1 LVTFSFL
8 SCPICCKLR
17 RLLQALAPF
26 LAPEDT
32 ASLTLTRLAAV
43 GLGKDRAPINAV
55 TFLPDQ
61 PRIFTGSSAG
71 DISVWTTTTLG
82 FERYVQAHNFPIQV
96 MRFNRN
102 GTWMVTGDN
111 HGGLKYWDSSLTAN
125 EDFRGH
131 RERIGGIECVGGTAA
146 GAPACGRGRRGRPCA
161 AAAWGLRVRA
171 FVDCQRWCCKPALY
185 SVRLPAHMQPS
196 LPPAAS
202 PPPTRST

>member
-1 LVTFSFL
+1 LGSFAASARWHRRLPAAALQL
-8 SCPICCKLR
+8 SPCPISCKL

-131 RERIGGIECVGGTAA
+131 RERIGGIECVAGAA
-146 GAPACGRGRRGRPCA
+146 GCLRP
-161 AAAWGLRVRA
+161 G
-171 FVDCQRWCCKPALY
+171 ALET
-185 SVRLPAHMQPS
+185 PW
-196 LPPAAS
+196 AS
-202 PPPTRST
+202 GA